1 MLEELSVRNYALIEQ
16 AHLTFGSGF
25 NVLTGETGAGK
36 SILVGALSLLYGGKA
51 DTEAIRT
58 GSDEAVVSGVFVVDD
73 NAEVGGWLSERG
85 IEPEDGRVVVRRTV
99 KRAGRGPIYLQSTP
113 TTRAELA
120 EFSSMLLDLHGQHEH
135 QSLLSED
142 QHRRLLDRYAG
153 IENEVD
159 DLQRRFQEMSAAKR
173 RYDELVA
180 AEQNR
185 ERERELLE
193 FAVTE
198 IAEADLKPGEEEEL
212 DQERRILSQHEKLFA
227 QLDQSYAALAESH
240 GGALLRM
247 REARS
252 GLAGAAEIDDSLAD
266 ASQRLDSLFYDLED
280 LAEELRGHRQ
290 TIEFTPERLEACED
304 RLALIHRLEKKYGAE
319 IGDVLRYHDEAQQ
332 KLTALENFETE
343 KAALADEIA
352 ERERDVR
359 ALAQQISKS
368 RADAAERIS
377 KAILEVLQTLG
388 MAAAQFEVRLTRKQS
403 ADGKPVCGP
412 TGLDAVAFMI
422 APNTGEPLKPLRSIA
437 SGGEISRVML
447 AIKTILAASDSIGC
461 LVFDEV
467 DAGIGGEIA
476 VAVGEHLQALSGF
489 KQVLCITHL
498 ATIAAR
504 ADNHIRVEK
513 RVEGARTVTRIGE
526 ISGDQRKQEI
536 ARMLAGDREAEVSL
550 SHAEELLL
558 RYREAAGE

>member
-1 MLEELSVRNYALIEQ
+1 MLEELSVRNYALIEHAQ
-16 AHLTFGSGF
+16 LQFVDGF

-58 GSDEAVVSGVFVVDD
+58 GADEAVVSGVFVVEA
-73 NAEVGGWLSERG
+73 NPEAEVWLRERG
-85 IEPEDGRVVVRRTV
+85 IEPEDGRILVRRTV

-120 EFSSMLLDLHGQHEH
+120 ELSGMLLDLHGQHEY

-153 IENEVD
+153 IEEQVLE
-159 DLQRRFQEMSAAKR
+159 LQRRFQDMTAAKR
-173 RYDELVA
+173 RHEELVA

-185 ERERELLE
+185 ERERELLA
-193 FAVTE
+193 FAVQE
-198 IAEADLKPGEEEEL
+198 IEAAELRSGEEEEL
-212 DQERRILSQHEKLFA
+212 EQERRILSQHEKLFA
-227 QLDQSYAALAESH
+227 HLEQTYNRLAEGG
-240 GGALLRM
+240 GGALLGA
-247 REARS
+247 REARAS
-252 GLAGAAEIDDSLAD
+252 LAAAAEIDSSLAE

-280 LAEELRGHRQ
+280 LAGEVRGHHQ
-290 TIEFTPERLEACED
+290 KIEFTPERLEACED
-304 RLALIHRLEKKYGAE
+304 RLALIHRLEKKYGATIE
-319 IGDVLRYHDEAQQ
+319 AVLRYADDARE
-332 KLTALENFETE
+332 KLALLENFDSE
-343 KAALADEIA
+343 KASLAAEIA
-352 ERERDVR
+352 EHEKQVR
-359 ALAQQISKS
+359 ALAQEVSAQ
-368 RADAAERIS
+368 RGAAAERLS
-377 KAILEVLQTLG
+377 GEILTVLQTLG
-388 MAAAQFEVRLTRKQS
+388 MKNAQFEVRLTRRQS

-412 TGLDAVAFMI
+412 TGIDSVAFMI
-422 APNTGEPLKPLRSIA
+422 APNTGEPLKPLRNIA

-447 AIKTILAASDSIGC
+447 AIKTILAGNDSISC

-467 DAGIGGEIA
+467 DAGIGGEVA
-476 VAVGEHLQALSGF
+476 VAVGEHLQALARL

-513 RVEGARTVTRIGE
+513 RVEGERTVTRIGE
-526 ISGDQRKQEI
+526 ISGEERKQEI

-550 SHAEELLL
+550 SHAEDLLL
-558 RYREAAGE
+558 RYGERSGG